1 MIGSNHNTQTFKIW
15 VEGYQIL
22 NNTLLSQIGVMNR
35 KTAKWGKQARI
46 LHDSAIYFQLVEELG
61 SFNLT

>member
-1 MIGSNHNTQTFKIW
+1 
-15 VEGYQIL
+15 
-22 NNTLLSQIGVMNR
+22 MNR
-35 KTAKWGKQARI
+35 KTLKWGKQART